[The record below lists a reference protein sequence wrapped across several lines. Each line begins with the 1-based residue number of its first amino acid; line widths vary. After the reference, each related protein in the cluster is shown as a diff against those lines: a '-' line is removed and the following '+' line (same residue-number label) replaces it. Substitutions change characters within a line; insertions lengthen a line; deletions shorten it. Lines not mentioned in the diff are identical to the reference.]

1 MKREL
6 KEELMVRCDCGEE
19 ALLVADDYP
28 CGFNLA
34 MFNRCYTQY
43 TWRNRLRL
51 IWRIIRHGKPY
62 TDQICLSY
70 DRAKELVDFMNQWE
84 KEHKDA

>member
-1 MKREL
+1 MNKT
-6 KEELMVRCDCGEE
+6 EELAIKCDCGEE
-19 ALLVADDYP
+19 MLTINDDYP
-28 CGFNLA
+28 FGFHVA
-34 MFNRCYTQY
+34 MFDRYCTKY
-43 TWRNRLRL
+43 TWRHRLHL

-70 DRAKELVDFMNQWE
+70 DHAKELVDFMNPWE